1 MEIDSIYNED
11 CLVGMREIPDKSI
24 YAIICDL
31 PYGVLNR
38 QNKSAQWD
46 NIIPI
51 EPLKQLRKDALNAVA
66 LEYNYPNYNVVIY
79 ASGYQ
84 TTGVIVV
91 NFLNLK
97 DAETYMTTI
106 RRSYILNTARLSR
119 VGGRKIY

>member
-1 MEIDSIYNED
+1 MTFKTKRIMKAR
-11 CLVGMREIPDKSI
+11 L
-24 YAIICDL
+24 
-31 PYGVLNR
+31 
-38 QNKSAQWD
+38 
-46 NIIPI
+46 
-51 EPLKQLRKDALNAVA
+51 LKQLRKDALNAVA

-91 NFLNLK
+91 NFRNLK

-119 VGGRKIY
+119 VGGRKIC

>member
-1 MEIDSIYNED
+1 MKAR
-11 CLVGMREIPDKSI
+11 L
-24 YAIICDL
+24 
-31 PYGVLNR
+31 
-38 QNKSAQWD
+38 
-46 NIIPI
+46 
-51 EPLKQLRKDALNAVA
+51 LKQLRKDALNAVA
-66 LEYNYPNYNVVIY
+66 VEYNYSTYNGVIY

>member
-1 MEIDSIYNED
+1 MTFKTKRIMKAR
-11 CLVGMREIPDKSI
+11 L
-24 YAIICDL
+24 
-31 PYGVLNR
+31 
-38 QNKSAQWD
+38 
-46 NIIPI
+46 
-51 EPLKQLRKDALNAVA
+51 LKQLRKDALNAIA
-66 LEYNYPNYNVVIY
+66 LEYNYPTYNVVIY

-91 NFLNLK
+91 NFHNLK

>member
-1 MEIDSIYNED
+1 MTFKTKRIMKAR
-11 CLVGMREIPDKSI
+11 L
-24 YAIICDL
+24 
-31 PYGVLNR
+31 
-38 QNKSAQWD
+38 
-46 NIIPI
+46 
-51 EPLKQLRKDALNAVA
+51 LKQLRKDALNAVA

-91 NFLNLK
+91 NFRNLK

-119 VGGRKIY
+119 VGGRKIM

>member
-1 MEIDSIYNED
+1 MKAR
-11 CLVGMREIPDKSI
+11 L
-24 YAIICDL
+24 
-31 PYGVLNR
+31 
-38 QNKSAQWD
+38 
-46 NIIPI
+46 
-51 EPLKQLRKDALNAVA
+51 LKQLRKDALNAVA

-106 RRSYILNTARLSR
+106 RRSYILNTARLCR

>member
-1 MEIDSIYNED
+1 MKAR
-11 CLVGMREIPDKSI
+11 L
-24 YAIICDL
+24 
-31 PYGVLNR
+31 
-38 QNKSAQWD
+38 
-46 NIIPI
+46 
-51 EPLKQLRKDALNAVA
+51 LKQLRKDALTAVA
-66 LEYNYPNYNVVIY
+66 LEYNYPTYNVVIY
-79 ASGYQ
+79 ASGYH

>member
-1 MEIDSIYNED
+1 MKAR
-11 CLVGMREIPDKSI
+11 L
-24 YAIICDL
+24 
-31 PYGVLNR
+31 
-38 QNKSAQWD
+38 
-46 NIIPI
+46 
-51 EPLKQLRKDALNAVA
+51 LKQLRKDALNAVA
-66 LEYNYPNYNVVIY
+66 WENNYPNYNVVIY

>member
-1 MEIDSIYNED
+1 MTF
-11 CLVGMREIPDKSI
+11 KTK
-24 YAIICDL
+24 IIMKARL
-31 PYGVLNR
+31 
-38 QNKSAQWD
+38 
-46 NIIPI
+46 
-51 EPLKQLRKDALNAVA
+51 LKQLRRDALNAVA
-66 LEYNYPNYNVVIY
+66 LEYNYPTYNVVIY

-91 NFLNLK
+91 NFHNLK

>member
-1 MEIDSIYNED
+1 MKAR
-11 CLVGMREIPDKSI
+11 L
-24 YAIICDL
+24 
-31 PYGVLNR
+31 
-38 QNKSAQWD
+38 
-46 NIIPI
+46 
-51 EPLKQLRKDALNAVA
+51 LKQLRKDALNAVA
-66 LEYNYPNYNVVIY
+66 LEYTYPNYNVVIY

-119 VGGRKIY
+119 IGGRKIM